1 MLSNYN
7 QQSNENFDSHSNYW
21 RVARE
26 CRRVTS
32 QAGFF
37 GDPLSDC
44 KRIGTLGQERAIG
57 SLCNQV
63 DPRIRIKYKTQVR
76 FFIRNI
82 VLNSKDSTK

>member
-21 RVARE
+21 RISRE
-26 CRRVTS
+26 CRRVTR
-32 QAGFF
+32 QAGFL
-37 GDPLSDC
+37 GDSLSD
-44 KRIGTLGQERAIG
+44 RRQIGTLDQERTIA
-57 SLCNQV
+57 SLCSQV
-63 DPRIRIKYKTQVR
+63 EPRIRIKYKTQVR